1 MRVAIYARKS
11 TDDRD
16 RNEENKSVTRQ
27 TERAKAYA
35 AAKGWTVDDEH
46 VFIDDGVSG
55 AEYQNRPGFTRLLAR
70 LKEFNVLVMSEPSRL
85 GRDMLR
91 NAYHVGEILDAGVRI
106 FYYLTD
112 EEEMADTPEQKIMLT
127 LKSYASEVE
136 RQKASQRSRDALERK
151 ALKGYNTGG
160 RVYGYN
166 NVWVYSDGQKVV
178 ATPGE
183 KGDGKAYTEYQV
195 NERQADIV
203 RCIFRMYADG
213 YGARFI
219 AKTLN
224 GDPDYRDQNRQYF
237 EGQTPSAPW
246 KGTGSWAPSSIR
258 GILHNVRYTGKIPF
272 GRHRKA
278 YRQGTKKRLKQDE
291 HLLIDAPHLRIVDPE
306 LWKAVQQRHKTANA
320 TYLRHTKGHVW
331 GQLKGARISKYLL
344 PGLMRCACCGGNM
357 VVTSLTH
364 GAERTRRRV
373 PHYLCSY
380 RHNRGATV
388 CVNTRKVRLGEVE
401 GKVLAAIEQQVLT
414 PAVVEATIDRAFA
427 MLTEQSREAPER
439 AQSIDDEIGRL
450 QRELDNLLQ
459 LAAAG
464 RAPES
469 VLSEIM
475 KRERQI
481 EELEQQLAT
490 YRIEEPRELEVP
502 LKRDLREHLRRFRD
516 LIYSDVTLARQALRT
531 LLAGPIRFIP
541 VEPKSWRVEGET
553 QLGALLPPTRISMAS
568 PRGFEPLLPP

>member
-1 MRVAIYARKS
+1 
-11 TDDRD
+11 
-16 RNEENKSVTRQ
+16 
-27 TERAKAYA
+27 
-35 AAKGWTVDDEH
+35 KGWTVDDDQ
-46 VFIDDGVSG
+46 VFVDDGVSG
-55 AEYQNRPGFTRLLAR
+55 AEYQNRSGFTRLLTR
-70 LKEFNVLVMSEPSRL
+70 LKEFDALIMSEPSRL

-112 EEEMADTPEQKIMLT
+112 EEERADTPEQKIMLT

-160 RVYGYN
+160 RVYGYD
-166 NVWVYSDGQKVV
+166 NVWAYPDGQKVV

-183 KGDGKAYTEYQV
+183 KGDGKAYTEYRV
-195 NERQADIV
+195 NEVQADIV
-203 RCIFRMYADG
+203 RRIFRMYADG

-237 EGQTPSAPW
+237 DSQTPPAPW

-258 GILHNVRYTGKIPF
+258 AMLHNVRYTGQIPF

-291 HLLIDAPHLRIVDPE
+291 HLLIDAPHLRIIEAE
-306 LWKAVQQRHKTANA
+306 LWEAVQQRDKRVNA
-320 TYLRHTKGHVW
+320 TYLRHTKGQAW
-331 GQLKGARISKYLL
+331 GRPKGTRASKYLL
-344 PGLMRCACCGGNM
+344 PGLMRCAYCGSNM

-364 GAERTRRRV
+364 GTERTRRRV

-380 RHNRGATV
+380 RHNRGATA
-388 CVNTRKVRLGEVE
+388 CANTRKVRLGEVE
-401 GKVLAAIEQQVLT
+401 DKVLAAIEQQVLT
-414 PAVVEATIDRAFA
+414 PTVVEATIDKAFA
-427 MLTEQSREAPER
+427 TLIEEHKQAPER
-439 AQSIDDEIGRL
+439 AECIEAEIKQVR
-450 QRELDNLLQ
+450 QELDNLLR

-464 RAPES
+464 RTPES
-469 VLSEIM
+469 VLSEIV
-475 KRERQI
+475 KREQRI
-481 EELEQQLAT
+481 EELGQQLAT
-490 YRIEEPRELEVP
+490 CRIEKPGEAELLQ
-502 LKRDLREHLRRFRD
+502 LKQDLRAHVGRFSD
-516 LIYSDVTLARQALRT
+516 LLYCDVTLARQTLRT
-531 LLAGPIRFIP
+531 LLAGPLRFIP

-568 PRGFEPLLPP
+568 PRGFEPLLQP